1 MEMITKDNKHLIGV
15 DDDRI
20 SITRQVPKYLM
31 PKKKELDKIA
41 YEVRKI
47 GKSDKEKE
55 KKSKFQTKV
64 SYVAKQNDMVFKI
77 KKREGKEWI
86 TVESEGNKEIGKDLS
101 EKTKKIDSKHLQN
114 EKEILKKIMS

>member
-1 MEMITKDNKHLIGV
+1 
-15 DDDRI
+15 
-20 SITRQVPKYLM
+20 M

-101 EKTKKIDSKHLQN
+101 EKMKKIESKHLQN